1 MTKMKEEGLPLSGI
15 RVLDLTTVI
24 FGPFA
29 GQILGDFGA
38 DVIKVEAPGGDQ
50 TRAVGA
56 AREDGMGALFLGCN
70 RNKRSVVLD
79 LKQKTHAEALWKLI
93 EGADVLMHNVRPQKF
108 KALGFDADTV
118 LARKPSLIYAGLHG
132 FWEEGP
138 YGGMPAYDDVVQGL
152 SGFAGSFTE
161 RDGAPMLA
169 PSVIADKSSGL
180 MAVNGILAA
189 LMRRARTGKGGYVEI
204 GMLEGLTGFNLV
216 EHLQGLNFDPP
227 EGPPGYRRALSPGRR
242 PHKTKD
248 GYICILAYTDKQWTA
263 FWDVVGRSD
272 LAQDERFTTMGSRA
286 KNIDALYVEA
296 GASLEQR
303 TSDEWLALLRKGEIP
318 CGPVNNLGDLPK
330 DPHLQAVNFFRP
342 YDHPSQGKMRVT
354 ETPYKFDRKS
364 LPVRHHHPRLNE
376 HGAEVLRE
384 AGCTEDQ
391 IRNIIGTEE

>member
-1 MTKMKEEGLPLSGI
+1 MGMQEEDLPLSGI

-79 LKQKTHAEALWKLI
+79 LKQKTHADALWKLI

-152 SGFAGSFTE
+152 SGFAGAFTE

-204 GMLEGLTGFNLV
+204 GMLEALTGFNLV
-216 EHLQGLNFDPP
+216 EHQQGLTFDPP
-227 EGPPGYRRALSPGRR
+227 EGPAGYRRALSPGRR
-242 PHKTKD
+242 PYKTKD
-248 GYICILAYTDKQWTA
+248 GYICILAYTDKQWAA

-272 LAQDERFTTMGSRA
+272 LAKDERFTSMGSRA
-286 KNIDALYVEA
+286 RNIDALYDEA

-303 TSDEWLALLRKGEIP
+303 TSDEWLDLLRKGEIP
-318 CGPVNNLGDLPK
+318 CGPVNNLGDLPN
-330 DPHLQAVNFFRP
+330 DPHLQAGHSFFV
-342 YDHPSQGKMRVT
+342 SQ
-354 ETPYKFDRKS
+354 
-364 LPVRHHHPRLNE
+364 
-376 HGAEVLRE
+376 
-384 AGCTEDQ
+384 
-391 IRNIIGTEE
+391 

>member
-1 MTKMKEEGLPLSGI
+1 MKEEDLPLSGI

-38 DVIKVEAPGGDQ
+38 DVVKVEAPGGDQ

-108 KALGFDADTV
+108 QALGFDADTV

-189 LMRRARTGKGGYVEI
+189 LLRRTRTGRGGYVEI

-248 GYICILAYTDKQWTA
+248 GYICILAYTDKQWAA

-286 KNIDALYVEA
+286 KNIDALYDEA

-303 TSDEWLALLRKGEIP
+303 TSDEWLSLLRKGEIP
-318 CGPVNNLGDLPK
+318 CGPVNNLADLPD

-354 ETPYKFDRKS
+354 ETPYKFDRES
-364 LPVRHHHPRLNE
+364 LPVRHHPPRLNE

>member
-1 MTKMKEEGLPLSGI
+1 MQDDDLPLSGI

-50 TRAVGA
+50 TRSVGA
-56 AREDGMGALFLGCN
+56 AREEGMGALFLGCN
-70 RNKRSVVLD
+70 RNKRSLVLD
-79 LKQKTHAEALWKLI
+79 LKQKKHADALWKMI
-93 EGADVLMHNVRPQKF
+93 ESADVLMHNIRPQKI
-108 KALGFDADTV
+108 KRLGFDADAV

-152 SGFAGSFTE
+152 SGFAGTFAE

-180 MAVNGILAA
+180 MAANGILAA

-216 EHLQGLNFDPP
+216 EHLQGLAFDPP
-227 EGPPGYRRALSPGRR
+227 EGPPGYRRALSAGRR
-242 PHKTKD
+242 PHKTRD
-248 GYICILAYTDKQWTA
+248 GYICILAYTDKQWHA

-272 LAQDERFTTMGSRA
+272 LIDDTRFSSMGARA
-286 KNIDALYVEA
+286 RNIDALYEEA
-296 GASLEQR
+296 GAKLEER
-303 TSDEWLALLRKGEIP
+303 TSAEWLDLLRKGEIP
-318 CGPVNNLGDLPK
+318 CGPVNNLADLPD
-330 DPHLQAVNFFRP
+330 DPHLQEIEFFRH
-342 YDHPSQGKMRVT
+342 YDHPSQGRMKVP
-354 ETPYKFDRKS
+354 ETPYKFDRQS
-364 LPVRHHHPRLNE
+364 LPMRRHHPRLNE
-376 HGAEVLRE
+376 QGAEILRE
-384 AGCTEDQ
+384 AGCGEDD
-391 IRNIIGTEE
+391 IRVILGTEE